1 MAIGQK
7 FCSELGRGWE
17 VVKSRGLAIS
27 LRQFLSILSLLRVA
41 HQGAWNFFLE
51 LHGYECSCTWI
62 FLLRRPFSPSISKN
76 DFFLIQWK
84 LVIFAMIR

>member
-27 LRQFLSILSLLRVA
+27 LRQFLSVLSLLRVA
-41 HQGAWNFFLE
+41 HQGAWNFF
-51 LHGYECSCTWI
+51 SNSAW
-62 FLLRRPFSPSISKN
+62 LR
-76 DFFLIQWK
+76 
-84 LVIFAMIR
+84 M